1 MDNQNYETY
10 ELVLKDAEDEVFAL
24 SLVHD
29 PAIQQNFVYFNA
41 DGKKEVIKFA
51 TADEDK
57 RTIVGPIL
65 IPNIKILRMHDDGT
79 PYYVTFS
86 KDTVQKLAQKY
97 IKDNNANNITIE
109 HQNSV
114 NDVSLVESWIAESS
128 KYDKAK
134 AYGLSVKPGT
144 WMGVFKVEN
153 PSVWSKVKSGDYRGI
168 SLEGLFTHEL
178 IKASQINLSEQ
189 EEEIFFKMIKD
200 TLKEN
205 GLNPEEIL
213 KGKIDLSTLS
223 DMDAQKI
230 LNKLKYLIQSDN
242 RYRKG
247 QRIDKQDLEG
257 VQPSIPG
264 SSYAGQFGPGKKR
277 KGTYIHPALI
287 GQKK

>member
-10 ELVLKDAEDEVFAL
+10 ELVLKDSEDEVFAL

-57 RTIVGPIL
+57 KTIVGPIL
-65 IPNIKILRMHDDGT
+65 IPGIKILRLHEDGT

-86 KDTVQKLAQKY
+86 KETVQKLAQKY

-109 HQNSV
+109 HQSSV

-128 KYDKAK
+128 KYDKSRT
-134 AYGLSVKPGT
+134 YGLSVKPGT

-153 PSVWSKVKSGDYRGI
+153 PQVWAKVKSGDYRGI

-178 IKASQINLSEQ
+178 IQASQIHLEGHR
-189 EEEIFFKMIKD
+189 EEIIFEMIKD
-200 TLKEN
+200 TLKEF
-205 GLNPEEIL
+205 GLKPDEIL
-213 KGKIDLSTLS
+213 RGEIDLSMVS
-223 DMDAQKI
+223 DSDANKI
-230 LNKLKYLIQSDN
+230 LEKLKKLLKKSDEE
-242 RYRKG
+242 
-247 QRIDKQDLEG
+247 LEG
-257 VQPSIPG
+257 AQPSIPG
-264 SSYAGQFGPGKKR
+264 STYAGEGPNKK
-277 KGTYIHPALI
+277 KKDYTHPALI